1 MTQELYN
8 IIIGVAGAAIGW
20 VLKVVWDSVQA
31 LQKDIK
37 AIEREIH
44 TNYVHKDDFRQD
56 IQEVKDILK
65 QIFDKLDKKADK

>member
-1 MTQELYN
+1 MTQEMYN
-8 IIIGVAGAAIGW
+8 IIVGVGGAAIGW

-31 LQKDIK
+31 LQRDIK
-37 AIEREIH
+37 EIEKEVH